1 MRIAS
6 LVKTRGLLYGKVVIV
21 EPMLLNYCEKSWF
34 GTYVR
39 PVLFDIGFRSNCT
52 MQLKDAQET
61 LPSSQ
66 ILIGRPLA
74 V

>member
-6 LVKTRGLLYGKVVIV
+6 LVKMRGLLYAKVVIL

-52 MQLKDAQET
+52 MQLKAAQET

-66 ILIGRPLA
+66 ILIGSPIK